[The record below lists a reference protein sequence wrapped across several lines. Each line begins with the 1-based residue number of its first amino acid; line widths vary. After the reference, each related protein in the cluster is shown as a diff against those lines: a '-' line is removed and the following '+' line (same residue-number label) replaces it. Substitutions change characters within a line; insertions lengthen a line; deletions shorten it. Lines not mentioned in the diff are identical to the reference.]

1 LSKKNRSQ
9 VLGENFYVVSAK
21 NEEQKNY
28 IKSIINNQITI
39 VVGPPGSGKSLIATM
54 MAMNYFFNKKDESR
68 ISSVVFTRP
77 CVEANGERLGYLPGS
92 FQEKLSPY
100 LLPIMNILEEKMY
113 RAYIESLIK
122 DGSIR
127 TIPFAFLRG
136 LSFHKTFIL
145 ADEVQ
150 NATSQQIRLLLTRM
164 GEGSKMVLTGDIN
177 QSDIGPN
184 NGLADAVKRFKGIDG
199 IGIIELTNNSIF
211 RSKIVADI
219 EDKYKG

>member
-1 LSKKNRSQ
+1 M
-9 VLGENFYVVSAK
+9 VSAK